1 MNEFSL
7 SNGMRVLFAPSKGTD
22 TVTVLV
28 LVRVGSRYEYPK
40 VNGASHFIE
49 HLMFKGTKRR
59 PNAQVI
65 SRILDSVGADFN
77 AFTDKHVTGYY
88 VKVDKNHLETAV
100 DLLEDMIF
108 HSKFDT
114 QELNRERKVVI
125 EEINMYRD
133 TPARHVEDLLEEI
146 LFSKNTLGWNIA
158 GSPES
163 MKAMPKEEILAYHSA
178 YYRPSNMVLVVA
190 GNIDRK
196 AKGLIEKKFGKN
208 KDTRLEGDSFEPFET
223 QVARPLVERV
233 NVQYKDTAQVQ
244 VAFGFPSYGIQDEK
258 NVVVRLLS
266 VILGGNMSSRL
277 FTEVREKK
285 GLAYSVGAGNYL
297 YDDVGAFSI
306 RAGLDRTR
314 MPLAVKTILTE
325 VKKMAK
331 DGVTTQE
338 LKEAKTYV
346 HGQVSIRME
355 DSQDRAQW
363 FANQLMFQDR
373 VTVPATY
380 LKRIDAVTQAQLAK
394 VAKELLDTEKM
405 CLAVIGPYKDTSEF
419 LSTVKL

>member
-1 MNEFSL
+1 MNEFTL
-7 SNGMRVLFAPSKGTD
+7 SNGMRVLLAPSKGTD

-28 LVRVGSRYEYPK
+28 LVRVGSRYEYAK
-40 VNGASHFIE
+40 INGASHFIE

-59 PNAQVI
+59 PNAQII
-65 SRILDSVGADFN
+65 SRILDAVGADFN

-88 VKVDKNHLETAV
+88 VKVDKNHMETAV

-108 HSKFDT
+108 HSQFET

-133 TPARHVEDLLEEI
+133 TPQRHVEDLLEEV
-146 LFSKNTLGWNIA
+146 LFQNNTLGWNIA
-158 GSPES
+158 GTPES

-178 YYRPSNMVLVVA
+178 YYRPSNMVLVVS
-190 GNIDRK
+190 GNIDRTAK
-196 AKGLIEKKFGKN
+196 ALIEKKFGKN
-208 KDTRLEGDSFEPFET
+208 KDTRLEGDSFEPFEK
-223 QVARPLVERV
+223 QSPRPLEERIS
-233 NVQYKDTAQVQ
+233 VQYKDTAQVQ
-244 VAFGFPSYGIQDEK
+244 VALGFPSFGIQDEK
-258 NVVVRLLS
+258 NPAVRLLS

-297 YDDVGAFSI
+297 YDDVGVFSV

-314 MPLAVKTILTE
+314 MPLAVKTILNE
-325 VKKMAK
+325 LKKIAK

-363 FANQLMFQDR
+363 FATQAMFQDA
-373 VTVPATY
+373 VLTPATY

-394 VAKELLDTEKM
+394 VAKDVLDLQQM
-405 CLAVIGPYKDTSEF
+405 CLAVIGPYKDSQEF